1 MKAALRTE
9 LADQCLEHETL
20 WDQPIAECQK
30 HQTLLMEHL
39 DQPPEHE
46 TLHMELVDQCTM
58 HEPLLGKLI
67 AVYQKHEARH
77 LESVFQSSGHNT
89 MRTELSDQCP
99 KLMALRVEL
108 VAVAASQVGVREKT
122 GKNDGPE
129 VAMYLREVG
138 LPEGYAYCAAG
149 LTWCHNQLKIPNPQ
163 SAWSP
168 DWFKANVVYRRNK
181 PQIGPFKSLTGQ
193 VAGFYSESKK
203 RVSHVALI
211 ESESNQHYFT
221 IEFNTNG
228 AGSDDGEGVRRL
240 IRKKATVYVI
250 ADHVGAAQ

>member
-1 MKAALRTE
+1 MTQGHDLPKTAALRTE
-9 LADQCLEHETL
+9 LADQCPVQ
-20 WDQPIAECQK
+20 D
-30 HQTLLMEHL
+30 
-39 DQPPEHE
+39 
-46 TLHMELVDQCTM
+46 TLHEKLVA
-58 HEPLLGKLI
+58 ESLKL
-67 AVYQKHEARH
+67 K
-77 LESVFQSSGHNT
+77 
-89 MRTELSDQCP
+89 
-99 KLMALRVEL
+99 ALRGKL
-108 VAVAASQVGVREKT
+108 VAVAASQVGVKEKT

-149 LTWCHNQLKIPNPQ
+149 LTWCHNQLGIPNPK

-168 DWFKANVVYRRNK
+168 DWFKANVVYRRGK
-181 PQIGPFKSLTGQ
+181 PLLLPFESLPGQ

-211 ESESNQHYFT
+211 ESESRQHYFT

-240 IRKKATVYVI
+240 MRKKGTVHVI
-250 ADHVGAAQ
+250 ADHVGNYIKKGGHP

>member
-1 MKAALRTE
+1 MATIKNCLVFLLFICSRGITAGQSVLTQGHNLPKKAALRT
-9 LADQCLEHETL
+9 
-20 WDQPIAECQK
+20 
-30 HQTLLMEHL
+30 
-39 DQPPEHE
+39 
-46 TLHMELVDQCTM
+46 
-58 HEPLLGKLI
+58 
-67 AVYQKHEARH
+67 
-77 LESVFQSSGHNT
+77 
-89 MRTELSDQCP
+89 
-99 KLMALRVEL
+99 EL

-129 VAMYLREVG
+129 ARMYLREVG

-168 DWFKANVVYRRNK
+168 DWFKVNVVYRRGK
-181 PQIGPFKSLTGQ
+181 PLFLPFESHPGQ

-211 ESESNQHYFT
+211 ESESRQHYFT

-228 AGSDDGEGVRRL
+228 AGSDDGEGVRQL
-240 IRKKATVYVI
+240 IRKKASVYVI

>member
-9 LADQCLEHETL
+9 HADQCLELEVLCTEYL
-20 WDQPIAECQK
+20 
-30 HQTLLMEHL
+30 
-39 DQPPEHE
+39 
-46 TLHMELVDQCTM
+46 DQCTM
-58 HEPLLGKLI
+58 HEPLLGKFI

-77 LESVFQSSGHNT
+77 MESVEQCPGHNT

-122 GKNDGPE
+122 GKNDGKE

-138 LPEGYAYCAAG
+138 LHEGYAYCAAG
-149 LTWCHNQLKIPNPQ
+149 LTWCHNQLGIPNPK

-168 DWFKANVVYRRNK
+168 DWFKANVVYRRGK
-181 PQIGPFKSLTGQ
+181 PLFLPFKSQPGQ

-211 ESESNQHYFT
+211 ESESHQHYFT

-228 AGSDDGEGVRRL
+228 AGSDNGEGVRRL
-240 IRKKATVYVI
+240 IRKKSSVYVI
-250 ADHVGAAQ
+250 ADHVGNFIEKPVKQ

>member
-9 LADQCLEHETL
+9 LAEQCQMLEVLCTG
-20 WDQPIAECQK
+20 
-30 HQTLLMEHL
+30 HL
-39 DQPPEHE
+39 
-46 TLHMELVDQCTM
+46 DQCTM
-58 HEPLLGKLI
+58 HEPLLGKFI

-77 LESVFQSSGHNT
+77 MESVDQCPEHNK
-89 MRTELSDQCP
+89 MRTEHSDQCS

-129 VAMYLREVG
+129 VAKYLREVG

-149 LTWCHNQLKIPNPQ
+149 LTWCHNQLGIPNPK

-181 PQIGPFKSLTGQ
+181 PQIGPFESLPGQ

-211 ESESNQHYFT
+211 ESESRQHYFT

-240 IRKKATVYVI
+240 IRKKGTVHVI

>member
-1 MKAALRTE
+1 
-9 LADQCLEHETL
+9 
-20 WDQPIAECQK
+20 
-30 HQTLLMEHL
+30 
-39 DQPPEHE
+39 
-46 TLHMELVDQCTM
+46 
-58 HEPLLGKLI
+58 
-67 AVYQKHEARH
+67 
-77 LESVFQSSGHNT
+77 

-99 KLMALRVEL
+99 KLMVLRTEL

-122 GKNDGPE
+122 GKNDGKE

-149 LTWCHNQLKIPNPQ
+149 LTWCHNQLGIPNPQ

-168 DWFKANVVYRRNK
+168 DWFKANVVYRRGK
-181 PQIGPFKSLTGQ
+181 PLFLPFESLPGQ

-203 RVSHVALI
+203 RVSHGALI
-211 ESESNQHYFT
+211 ESESHQHYFT

-240 IRKKATVYVI
+240 IRKKASVYVI
-250 ADHVGAAQ
+250 ADHVGKFIEQGGHP

>member
-1 MKAALRTE
+1 MTQGHNLPMKAALRTE
-9 LADQCLEHETL
+9 L
-20 WDQPIAECQK
+20 
-30 HQTLLMEHL
+30 
-39 DQPPEHE
+39 
-46 TLHMELVDQCTM
+46 VDQCPVQDTL
-58 HEPLLGKLI
+58 HEKLV
-67 AVYQKHEARH
+67 A
-77 LESVFQSSGHNT
+77 ES
-89 MRTELSDQCP
+89 L
-99 KLMALRVEL
+99 KLKALRGKL
-108 VAVAASQVGVREKT
+108 VAVAASQVGVRELT

-129 VAMYLREVG
+129 VAKYLREVS

-149 LTWCHNQLKIPNPQ
+149 LTWCHNQLGIPNPQ

-181 PQIGPFKSLTGQ
+181 PQIGPFESLPGQ

-211 ESESNQHYFT
+211 ESESRQHYFT

-240 IRKKATVYVI
+240 IRKKSSVYVI